1 MTTRPR
7 KAYDIDSLTD
17 VALEVFARKGF
28 DGASMDDV
36 AAAAGI
42 TKAAIYH
49 HVAGKE
55 MLLERGLERAVDA
68 LFGILAEPGA
78 TRGKALQRLRY
89 IVRRV
94 ARTTLDLLP
103 ELSVLFRVRGNSP
116 VERRAIERRRE
127 FDRIVAALIVEG
139 QQDGELRGDV
149 RRPPRD
155 PSGLR
160 HVQLG
165 RRVVPARPRDR
176 CGPGRAG
183 GRGDRLR
190 GPWSGPEA
198 GGCEF
203 DAPQVQVVSS

>member
-1 MTTRPR
+1 MAVRARRT
-7 KAYDIDSLTD
+7 YDIDSLTD

-55 MLLERGLERAVDA
+55 MLLERGLERAVEA
-68 LFGILAEPGA
+68 LFGILGEPGA
-78 TRGKALQRLRY
+78 TRGRSAQRLRY

-127 FDRIVAALIVEG
+127 FDRIVAALFVEA
-139 QQDGELRGDV
+139 QRAGDV
-149 RRPPRD
+149 RADLDARLVTRLVFGM
-155 PSGLR
+155 SNS
-160 HVQLG
+160 
-165 RRVVPARPRDR
+165 VVEWY
-176 CGPGRAG
+176 RAG
-183 GRGDRLR
+183 REIDAERVAQAV
-190 GPWSGPEA
+190 EA
-198 GGCEF
+198 IVFGGLTPA
-203 DAPQVQVVSS
+203 APR

>member
-139 QQDGELRGDV
+139 QQDGELRGT
-149 RRPPRD
+149 
-155 PSGLR
+155 ST
-160 HVQLG
+160 
-165 RRVVPARPRDR
+165 PA
-176 CGPGRAG
+176 
-183 GRGDRLR
+183 
-190 GPWSGPEA
+190 S
-198 GGCEF
+198 
-203 DAPQVQVVSS
+203 